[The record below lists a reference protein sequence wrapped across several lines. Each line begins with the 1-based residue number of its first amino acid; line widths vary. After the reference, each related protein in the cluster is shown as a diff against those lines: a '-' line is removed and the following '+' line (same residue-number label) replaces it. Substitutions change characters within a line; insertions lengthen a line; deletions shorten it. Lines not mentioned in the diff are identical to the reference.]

1 MGKAYEKV
9 YEVTYGETDG
19 RKDCRITS
27 MMNFFSDCCLS
38 QEEKNSM
45 NYAGNSS
52 ETTWVFFD
60 YEIIVNRYPRY
71 REKVKVKT
79 YVESIRKF
87 YSNRVLEAYDMDG
100 ALVARADVLAFLI
113 NKKTRRPA
121 RISDEE
127 YEIHGLSKESS
138 KLLRKKLKFEKF
150 DKEDL
155 EMKFHIRYLDIDL
168 NMHVSN
174 IKYVEWILETVPV
187 DIVLNYK
194 MKKIKIKFE
203 KEITYGH
210 NVIIKSKIIKGED
223 EVKVLHKVENEEGES
238 ITLAETYWY

>member
-45 NYAGNSS
+45 NYADNSS

-71 REKVKVKT
+71 REKIKVKT

-87 YSNRVLEAYDMDG
+87 YSNRVFEAYDMDG

-138 KLLRKKLKFEKF
+138 KLLR
-150 DKEDL
+150 
-155 EMKFHIRYLDIDL
+155 
-168 NMHVSN
+168 SN

>member
-45 NYAGNSS
+45 NYADNSS
-52 ETTWVFFD
+52 E
-60 YEIIVNRYPRY
+60 
-71 REKVKVKT
+71 
-79 YVESIRKF
+79 
-87 YSNRVLEAYDMDG
+87 
-100 ALVARADVLAFLI
+100 
-113 NKKTRRPA
+113 TRRPA

-138 KLLRKKLKFEKF
+138 KLLRKKLNFEKF

-155 EMKFHIRYLDIDL
+155 EMNFHIRYLDIDL

>member
-1 MGKAYEKV
+1 MGKAYEKF

-38 QEEKNSM
+38 QEEENNI
-45 NYAGNSS
+45 NYLDNEN

-60 YEIIVNRYPRY
+60 YEINIYRYARY
-71 REKVKVKT
+71 REKIKVKT
-79 YVESIRKF
+79 YVSSIRKF
-87 YSNRVLEAYDMDG
+87 YSNRIFEAYDMEG
-100 ALVARADVLAFLI
+100 NLIAKADVLAFLI

-121 RISDEE
+121 RIKDKE
-127 YEIHGLSKESS
+127 YNVHDIDKDSS
-138 KLLRKKLKFEKF
+138 KLLRKKLSFESFEK
-150 DKEDL
+150 EDIN
-155 EMKFHIRYLDIDL
+155 MNFHIRYLDIDL
-168 NMHVSN
+168 NKHVSN

-194 MKKIKIKFE
+194 MEKIKIKFE

-210 NVIIKSKIIKGED
+210 NVIIKSKIIREEKSI
-223 EVKVLHKVENEEGES
+223 KVLHRVKNEEGNT

>member
-45 NYAGNSS
+45 NYADNSS

-87 YSNRVLEAYDMDG
+87 YSNRVFEAYDMDG

-127 YEIHGLSKESS
+127 Y
-138 KLLRKKLKFEKF
+138 EKF

-210 NVIIKSKIIKGED
+210 NVIIKSKIIKSED